1 MKKTIAGAFVTLF
14 IILFSGVSL
23 ANLLPNPG
31 FEEGTNG
38 TPSDWLL
45 IAGTDP
51 EGNTLNSIDWI
62 TSGQHAGLYALQ
74 FNGVEAIVGK
84 SVLIQSPRINVPE
97 NSLVN
102 VGAWIKAID
111 VDRCGLND
119 SDPGCKSWNH
129 LRITLV
135 AFDAENQKIRHW
147 DTVSTD
153 GNLCGYIVTRTC
165 DWREVSSNI
174 VMPAGTD
181 NVLVQIK
188 LDHSTGTVWVDDVSL
203 SIAQVQPVPDT
214 SGITGPVIL
223 PEPWLFASDQSSA
236 LIGDVAITNLT
247 NDTILL
253 SELEK
258 FFLSNGISY
267 FVDPS
272 DPSQYATHLLLG
284 DASNQ
289 EISDN
294 FAAKYPGQQ
303 WADIGEQGYFL
314 AVELNPDNK
323 IYIAGNTEQGR
334 FYGLQSLKQLIAN
347 GYIYT
352 ADVLDKPDL
361 KRRGMVMGVQWY
373 SRQVNAIDR
382 FVSLKGNYILNHGSF
397 LSNKLLR
404 RWREPFTASNLT
416 SLQNYFNYATERFI
430 EPHINFG
437 PRSCSIA
444 SQCENL
450 IEGIDY
456 GPTQYSNDAEINLI
470 VEKISQLYALGFRS
484 FGLTFDDTHNSGE
497 DALSWSSDIKKF
509 QDSIGKAH
517 SYYTKQVYRRII
529 KLHPDIR
536 FSLLPLWY
544 GAISNSGD
552 NKIEYIRELDRLP
565 TAVEIITVPNVD
577 QSVTLI
583 NDLLGRPTSVWTNFF
598 APSKTNVEYIL
609 PYINYI
615 NWDDV
620 RLTDYMFLPSTPT
633 AEEFSLTSWYT
644 AMDFAWS
651 PYRYDADRSFQN
663 NAARYE
669 RSIAP

>member
-1 MKKTIAGAFVTLF
+1 MRKAISGGLVTLF
-14 IILFSGVSL
+14 ITLFSGISL

-31 FEEGTNG
+31 FEEGING
-38 TPSDWLL
+38 VPSDWLL
-45 IAGTDP
+45 VVGKDP
-51 EGNTLNSIDWI
+51 DGNTLNSIDWI
-62 TSGQHAGLYALQ
+62 TSTPHAGLYALK

-84 SVLIQSPRINVPE
+84 SVLIQSPRITVPE

-111 VDRCGLND
+111 VDTCGQND

-153 GNLCGYIVTRTC
+153 GSLCGYINTRSC
-165 DWREVSSNI
+165 DWREVSTNI

-181 NVLVQIK
+181 NVLLQVK

-203 SIAQVQPVPDT
+203 SIIQELPVLDT
-214 SGITGPVIL
+214 SGIAMPVIL
-223 PEPWLFASDQSSA
+223 PEPWLSTFDQTSA
-236 LIGDVAITNLT
+236 LIGEVAISNLT

-267 FVDPS
+267 FVDPA
-272 DPSQYATHLLLG
+272 DPSQYTTHLLLG
-284 DASNQ
+284 DSSNQ
-289 EISDN
+289 EISDS

-303 WADIGEQGYFL
+303 WTDIGDQGYFL
-314 AVELNPDNK
+314 TVGINPVNK
-323 IYIAGNTEQGR
+323 VYLSGNDEQGR
-334 FYGLQSLKQLIAN
+334 FYGLQSLKQLISN

-352 ADVLDKPDL
+352 ADVLDRPEL
-361 KRRGMVMGVQWY
+361 ERRGMVMGVQWY
-373 SRQVNAIDR
+373 SRQVDAIDR

-397 LSNKLLR
+397 LNNKLLR
-404 RWREPFTASNLT
+404 RWREPFTVNELASM
-416 SLQNYFNYATERFI
+416 QNYYSYATERFI
-430 EPHINFG
+430 EPHLDFG

-444 SQCENL
+444 SQCGNPV
-450 IEGIDY
+450 EGIDY
-456 GPTQYSNDAEINLI
+456 GPTQYSDDAEINLI
-470 VEKISQLYALGFRS
+470 VDKISQLYALGFRN
-484 FGLTFDDTHNSGE
+484 FGLTFDDAHTSGE
-497 DALSWSSDIKKF
+497 GVLTWATDIKRFK
-509 QDSIGKAH
+509 DSIGKAH
-517 SYYTKQVYRRII
+517 SHYTKQVYRRAI
-529 KLHPDIR
+529 KRHPDIR

-544 GAISNSGD
+544 GAISNTGD

-565 TAVEIITVPNVD
+565 AAVEIIAVPNVD
-577 QSVTLI
+577 QSVALMSE
-583 NDLLGRPTSVWTNFF
+583 LLSRPIAVWTNFF
-598 APSKTNVEYIL
+598 APSKTNVEYIM
-609 PYINYI
+609 PYVNYI

-620 RLTDYMFLPSTPT
+620 RLTDYMFLPSVPT
-633 AEEFSLTSWYT
+633 AEDFSLTSWYT

-651 PYRYDADRSFQN
+651 PYRYDADRSFQK

-669 RSIAP
+669 WSIAP